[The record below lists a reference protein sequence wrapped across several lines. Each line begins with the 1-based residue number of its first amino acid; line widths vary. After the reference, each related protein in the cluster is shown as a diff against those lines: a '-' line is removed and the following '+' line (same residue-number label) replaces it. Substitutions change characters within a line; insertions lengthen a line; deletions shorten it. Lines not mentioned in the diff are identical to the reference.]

1 MDFYYYIVFLCKS
14 QVYLCENENGGEIM
28 QDVRNGADKLVCRID
43 KASKTVEIVLKGCKT
58 TIRFLDD
65 GQVLIEN
72 ANKAA

>member
-1 MDFYYYIVFLCKS
+1 
-14 QVYLCENENGGEIM
+14 M

-43 KASKTVEIVLKGCKT
+43 KTSKTVEIVLKGYKT

-65 GQVLIEN
+65 GQVVIEN

>member
-1 MDFYYYIVFLCKS
+1 
-14 QVYLCENENGGEIM
+14 M

-43 KASKTVEIVLKGCKT
+43 KANKTVEIVLKGCKT